1 MTTKT
6 RTDFQAI
13 RTVTTLANFAPRFPA
28 WPYVWFHGRYFAPLF
43 YGGGESPAYRV
54 SSGPTD
60 KGPIVLTWPDGRRF
74 RSQRDRDSAALVEAA
89 RLAPD
94 DPTAAEARA
103 ILTTGG
109 RGRPKTKVEP
119 GATAPDTS
127 AGHSG
132 ERSAY
137 PEGTTEPP
145 RESWRLQSLRGWSH
159 GDLPPSNESS

>member
-1 MTTKT
+1 MTTKP
-6 RTDFQAI
+6 RTDFRLVRSVAS
-13 RTVTTLANFAPRFPA
+13 LADFARQFPA

-74 RSQRDRDSAALVEAA
+74 RSQRDRDRAALAEAT

-103 ILTTGG
+103 ILATGG
-109 RGRPKTKVEP
+109 RGRPKNKVEQ

-137 PEGTTEPP
+137 PEGKTQGSRAVP
-145 RESWRLQSLRGWSH
+145 RHENPLGVTRR
-159 GDLPPSNESS
+159 PSR